1 MAEIIVVHGPPYS
14 GKSTQSK
21 KLTEYSIGGRS
32 IHHVSS
38 GNLLRAIRTG
48 EIESAFGHIVNGHK
62 DAGRVDDRVVNGIMF
77 EFISKCPAD
86 SIVLVDGYPR
96 FKDAVGL
103 FIDEINNSG
112 HTLLGCIN
120 VDISLDT
127 SLARFPERGTRKG
140 ERFVEVNDEVVR
152 KRYSE
157 HEDYTQE
164 AIAEL
169 GKKTRIVSIDGNQPV
184 DAVWE
189 SFNGAFIQLVDSN

>member
-1 MAEIIVVHGPPYS
+1 M
-14 GKSTQSK
+14 
-21 KLTEYSIGGRS
+21 TEYSIGGRS

-48 EIESAFGHIVNGHK
+48 EIESVFGHIVNGHK
-62 DAGRVDDRVVNGIMF
+62 DSGRVDDGVVNGIMF
-77 EFISKCPAD
+77 EFISKCPKD

-103 FIDEINNSG
+103 FIHEITNSG

-127 SLARFPERGTRKG
+127 SLARFPERGTRRG
-140 ERFVEVNDEVVR
+140 ERFAGVNDEVVR

-184 DAVWE
+184 DVVWE
-189 SFNGAFIQLVDSN
+189 SFNEAFIQLVGSN

>member
-48 EIESAFGHIVNGHK
+48 EIESVYGDIVNGHK
-62 DAGRVDDRVVNGIMF
+62 DSGRVDDRVVNGIMF
-77 EFISKCPAD
+77 EFISKCPED
-86 SIVLVDGYPR
+86 SIILVDGYPR

-103 FIDEINNSG
+103 FINEIDNSG

-157 HEDYTQE
+157 HTDYTLE

-189 SFNGAFIQLVDSN
+189 SFNGAFIQLVGRN

>member
-1 MAEIIVVHGPPYS
+1 M
-14 GKSTQSK
+14 
-21 KLTEYSIGGRS
+21 
-32 IHHVSS
+32 SS

-48 EIESAFGHIVNGHK
+48 EIESVFGHIVNGHK

-77 EFISKCPAD
+77 EFISKCPED
-86 SIVLVDGYPR
+86 SIVLVDGHPR

-120 VDISLDT
+120 VDMSLDT
-127 SLARFPERGTRKG
+127 SLARFPERGTRRG
-140 ERFVEVNDEVVR
+140 ERFVEVNDEVVK

-157 HEDYTQE
+157 HVGYTLD
-164 AIAEL
+164 AIREL

-189 SFNGAFIQLVDSN
+189 SFNGAFIQLVGSN

>member
-21 KLTEYSIGGRS
+21 RLTEYSIGGRS

-48 EIESAFGHIVNGHK
+48 EIQSVFGHIVNVHK

-77 EFISKCPAD
+77 EFISKCPDD
-86 SIVLVDGYPR
+86 SIILVDGYPR

-103 FIDEINNSG
+103 FVDEVNNSG

-120 VDISLDT
+120 VDISLNT

-140 ERFVEVNDEVVR
+140 ERLVEVNDEVVR
-152 KRYSE
+152 KRYLE

-169 GKKTRIVSIDGNQPV
+169 GKKTRIINIDGNQPI

-189 SFNGAFIQLVDSN
+189 SFNEAFVQLVSSN